1 MKVRLN
7 FMVDSDIIDQ
17 IEEER
22 KHCKISK
29 TAMFTLLF
37 IEALEAR
44 KRKNSGL
51 EQK

>member
-7 FMVDSDIIDQ
+7 FMVDSAIIDQ

-22 KHCKISK
+22 KRCKINK
-29 TAMFTLLF
+29 TAMYTLLF
-37 IEALEAR
+37 LEALEAR